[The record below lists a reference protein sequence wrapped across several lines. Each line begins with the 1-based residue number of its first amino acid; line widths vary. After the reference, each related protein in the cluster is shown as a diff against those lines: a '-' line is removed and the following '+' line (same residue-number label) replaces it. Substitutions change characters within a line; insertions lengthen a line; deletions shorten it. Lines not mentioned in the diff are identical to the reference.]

1 MQSLILIVGN
11 LTCRQL
17 LKFTI
22 KWNRYWQVLIL
33 KKTTFFVVNRPGQ
46 NELRLNTGSL
56 ILHYTSPFHTFQGN
70 HQIFQWNFSGMCVRL
85 LSITFPVI
93 WSSILSWFQWL
104 EWRYRGL
111 VMFFRKNNIAKMLV
125 CPVPKISQVMLKWHR
140 WTSQLGRFT
149 LWTSNLSP
157 GLTNIWTS
165 RSLLWWVVL
174 RR

>member
-1 MQSLILIVGN
+1 MKPLLASLD
-11 LTCRQL
+11 
-17 LKFTI
+17 I
-22 KWNRYWQVLIL
+22 KEDHIFCGERRGKMNCVWTLV
-33 KKTTFFVVNRPGQ
+33 P
-46 NELRLNTGSL
+46 
-56 ILHYTSPFHTFQGN
+56 LHYTSPFHTFQGN

-85 LSITFPVI
+85 SSITFPVI

-111 VMFFRKNNIAKMLV
+111 VTFFRKNNIAKMLV
-125 CPVPKISQVMLKWHR
+125 CPVPKISQVMMKWHR
-140 WTSQLGRFT
+140 RTSQLGRFT

>member
-11 LTCRQL
+11 STSRQL

-22 KWNRYWQVLIL
+22 KWNRHWQVLIL
-33 KKTTFFVVNRPGQ
+33 KKTTFFVVNAGAKWIAFDWT
-46 NELRLNTGSL
+46 LVH
-56 ILHYTSPFHTFQGN
+56 LHYTSPFHTFQGN

-85 LSITFPVI
+85 SSITFPVI

-111 VMFFRKNNIAKMLV
+111 VTFFRKNNIAKMLV
-125 CPVPKISQVMLKWHR
+125 CPVPKISQVMMKWHR
-140 WTSQLGRFT
+140 RTSQLGRFT
-149 LWTSNLSP
+149 LWTSNLSR